1 MEKLDDI
8 IHKSIGSWVQ
18 TWLFN
23 SLDVCLWGSFLNPS
37 LLKKKEFSL
46 PDRRYFAGINHFNS
60 LNNYGKNT
68 HFSGRLCLQL
78 KPILGLRVS
87 PPLLYLYFSIL
98 DNSTIRLTQPLQ
110 LVTLLLEH
118 LKTFRNKRW
127 FFFRKGTET

>member
-8 IHKSIGSWVQ
+8 THKSTGSWVQ

-23 SLDVCLWGSFLNPS
+23 SLVVCLQGSFLNPS

-46 PDRRYFAGINHFNS
+46 PDRRYFAGINHFSS

-68 HFSGRLCLQL
+68 HFSGRLCLQF

-118 LKTFRNKRW
+118 LKTFRNKRR